1 MNHVIDE
8 DLISESFDLIDDTD
22 DRPALVLPRPR
33 AVDDLDRWNLAPVPR
48 RSRRPLEVS
57 F

>member
-1 MNHVIDE
+1 MNEAMKDANP
-8 DLISESFDLIDDTD
+8 LTLDDAD
-22 DRPALVLPRPR
+22 DSAALVLPRPTL
-33 AVDDLDRWNLAPVPR
+33 VDDLDRWNLAPVLR